1 MAITIDGQIYR
12 NLQEQVQYLTDE
24 VNNMDAG
31 KALVIP
37 ENAPATESLVAID
50 TTNAQAL
57 LTVGN
62 GLKITGNTLASKV
75 TYALNGTTLTIT
87 NQ

>member
-12 NLQEQVQYLTDE
+12 NLQEQVQYLTDV
-24 VNNMDAG
+24 VNDKVD
-31 KALVIP
+31 KALVKP
-37 ENAPATESLVAID
+37 QNAPATESLVAID
-50 TTNAQAL
+50 TTNAQSL

-75 TYALNGTTLTIT
+75 TYALDGTTLTIT
-87 NQ
+87 NK

>member
-1 MAITIDGQIYR
+1 MAITVNGQIYR

-24 VNNMDAG
+24 VNNKLD

-37 ENAPATESLVAID
+37 ENAPATKSLVAID
-50 TTNAQAL
+50 TTNDQLL

-62 GLKITGNTLASKV
+62 GLAVTNNTLASKV
-75 TYALNGTTLTIT
+75 TYTLNGTTLTIT
-87 NQ
+87 NR

>member
-1 MAITIDGQIYR
+1 MAITVNGKIYR
-12 NLQEQVQYLTDE
+12 NLQEQVQYLTDV
-24 VNNMDAG
+24 VNNKVD

-50 TTNAQAL
+50 TTNAQSL

-62 GLKITGNTLASKV
+62 GLKITSNTLASKV
-75 TYALNGTTLTIT
+75 TYTLNGTTLTIT
-87 NQ
+87 NK

>member
-1 MAITIDGQIYR
+1 MAITIDGQVYR

-24 VNNMDAG
+24 VNNKLD

-37 ENAPATESLVAID
+37 ENAPATKSLVAID
-50 TTNAQAL
+50 TTNDQLL

-62 GLKITGNTLASKV
+62 GLAVTNNTLASKV
-75 TYALNGTTLTIT
+75 TYTLNGTTLTIT
-87 NQ
+87 NK

>member
-1 MAITIDGQIYR
+1 MAITVDGRIYR
-12 NLQEQVQYLTDE
+12 NLQEQVLYLTDV
-24 VNNMDAG
+24 VNDKLD
-31 KALVIP
+31 KALVTP
-37 ENAPATESLVAID
+37 QNAPATESLVAID
-50 TTNAQAL
+50 TTNTQAL

-62 GLKITGNTLASKV
+62 GLKVANNTLASKV

>member
-1 MAITIDGQIYR
+1 MAITVDGRIYR
-12 NLQEQVQYLTDE
+12 NLQEQVQYLTDV
-24 VNNMDAG
+24 VNDKLD
-31 KALVIP
+31 KALVTP
-37 ENAPATESLVAID
+37 QNAPATESLVAID

-62 GLKITGNTLASKV
+62 GLAVTNNTLASKV

-87 NQ
+87 NK

>member
-1 MAITIDGQIYR
+1 MAITIDGQVYR

-24 VNNMDAG
+24 FNNKVD

-50 TTNAQAL
+50 TTNAQSL

-62 GLKITGNTLASKV
+62 GLKVANNTLASKV

>member
-1 MAITIDGQIYR
+1 MAITIDGQVYR
-12 NLQEQVQYLTDE
+12 NLQEQVQYLTD
-24 VNNMDAG
+24 
-31 KALVIP
+31 KALMTP
-37 ENAPATESLVAID
+37 QDAPATESLVAID
-50 TTNAQAL
+50 TTNAQSL

-62 GLKITGNTLASKV
+62 GLAVTDNTLASKV

>member
-1 MAITIDGQIYR
+1 MAITVDGRIYR
-12 NLQEQVQYLTDE
+12 NLQEQVLYLTDV
-24 VNNMDAG
+24 VNDKLD
-31 KALVIP
+31 KALVTP
-37 ENAPATESLVAID
+37 QNAPATESLVAID
-50 TTNAQAL
+50 TANDQAL

-62 GLKITGNTLASKV
+62 GLTVANNTLASKV

>member
-1 MAITIDGQIYR
+1 MAITIDGQVYR

-24 VNNMDAG
+24 VNNKLD

-37 ENAPATESLVAID
+37 ENAPATKSLVAID
-50 TTNAQAL
+50 TTNAQSL

-62 GLKITGNTLASKV
+62 GLAVTGNTLASKV
-75 TYALNGTTLTIT
+75 TYTLNGTTLTIT
-87 NQ
+87 NR

>member
-1 MAITIDGQIYR
+1 MAITVNGQIYR
-12 NLQEQVQYLTDE
+12 NLQEQVQYLTDIA
-24 VNNMDAG
+24 NDKLN

-37 ENAPATESLVAID
+37 ENAPATESLVAIN
-50 TTNAQAL
+50 TENAQSL

-62 GLKITGNTLASKV
+62 GLSVTGNKLASKV
-75 TYALNGTTLTIT
+75 TYVLNGTTLTIT

>member
-1 MAITIDGQIYR
+1 MAITVNGQIYR
-12 NLQEQVQYLTDE
+12 NLQEQVQYLTDIA
-24 VNNMDAG
+24 NDKLN

-37 ENAPATESLVAID
+37 ENAPATESLVAIN
-50 TTNAQAL
+50 TTNDQAL

-62 GLKITGNTLASKV
+62 GLAVTNNTLASKV
-75 TYALNGTTLTIT
+75 TYELNGTTLTIT

>member
-12 NLQEQVQYLTDE
+12 NLQEQVQYLTDV
-24 VNNMDAG
+24 VNNKVD

-37 ENAPATESLVAID
+37 ENAPATKSLVAID
-50 TTNAQAL
+50 TTNDQLL

-62 GLKITGNTLASKV
+62 GLTVTNNTLASKV

>member
-1 MAITIDGQIYR
+1 MAITVNGQIYR
-12 NLQEQVQYLTDE
+12 NLQEQVQYLTDV
-24 VNNMDAG
+24 VNDKLD
-31 KALVIP
+31 KALVTP
-37 ENAPATESLVAID
+37 QNAPATESLVAID

-62 GLKITGNTLASKV
+62 GLKVTGNTLASKV
-75 TYALNGTTLTIT
+75 TYALDGTTLTIT

>member
-1 MAITIDGQIYR
+1 MAITVNGQIYR

-24 VNNMDAG
+24 INNKLD

-37 ENAPATESLVAID
+37 ENAPATKSLVAID
-50 TTNAQAL
+50 TTNDQAL

-62 GLKITGNTLASKV
+62 GLKITDNTLASKV

>member
-1 MAITIDGQIYR
+1 MAITVNGQVYR
-12 NLQEQVQYLTDE
+12 NLQEQVQYLTDIA
-24 VNNMDAG
+24 NDKLN

-50 TTNAQAL
+50 TANDQAL

-62 GLKITGNTLASKV
+62 GLAVTNNTLVSKV
-75 TYALNGTTLTIT
+75 TYTLDGTTLTIT

>member
-1 MAITIDGQIYR
+1 MAITVNGQIYR

-24 VNNMDAG
+24 VNNKVG

-50 TTNAQAL
+50 TTNDQAL